1 MAGKFVGIDWYQDA
15 YTVLER
21 IEDNLVPIEGFSE
34 IYDAVRYVCKT
45 YDHFDEIYIPD
56 TLCEIATLVVRNE
69 NLKELSEYNY

>member
-21 IEDNLVPIEGFSE
+21 IEDKLVPIEGFTE

-45 YDHFDEIYIPD
+45 YDHLDEIYIPD
-56 TLCEIATLVVRNE
+56 TICEIATMVVRNE